1 MLPFRRLAA
10 LDREPDGAGV
20 ITLVVLMC
28 SFNRRGETLN
38 ALRSLSGQ
46 EVSFPILA
54 TVVLFDDGS
63 RDGTTGA
70 VIAAF
75 PEVEIVHGDG
85 SAYWS
90 RGMACAQEVAL
101 RLAQPDYLCWLN
113 DDVTL
118 IPHALD
124 VLLHTA
130 RGIEPAGAV
139 VGPLADAET
148 LEISYSGYVRTGA
161 RPTQLQHVVPDGEPR
176 DVDNFNGNVVLLP
189 RVVYERVGSIDAR
202 YEHSYGDTDY
212 GYRIAKTGLR
222 TVLAPRVVG
231 HCSRNSSDGTWR
243 DPRLRVVRRL
253 TLLGSRKGIPPRSY
267 AHFQRQCGGRRWPIN
282 VAGTYARAI
291 AAICRTS
298 VRLPTSRRSAR
309 AFHVGDR

>member
-1 MLPFRRLAA
+1 MLSFTRLAE
-10 LDREPDGAGV
+10 LDREPDIART
-20 ITLVVLMC
+20 TLVFLMC
-28 SFNRRGETLN
+28 SFNRRDETLN
-38 ALRSLSGQ
+38 ALRSLREQ
-46 EVSFPILA
+46 VVSTHVSA
-54 TVVLFDDGS
+54 SVVLFDDGS
-63 RDGTTGA
+63 GDGTADA
-70 VIAAF
+70 VAAAF
-75 PEVEIVHGDG
+75 PEVEVVHGDG

-90 RGMACAQEVAL
+90 RGMARAQEVAL
-101 RLAQPDYLCWLN
+101 RRARPDYLCWLN

-118 IPHALD
+118 IPDALD

-130 RGIEPAGAV
+130 RGIDPAGAV

-161 RPTQLQHVVPDGEPR
+161 RPTQLLHVVPDGEPR

-222 TVLAPRVVG
+222 TVLAPRLVG

-243 DPRLRVVRRL
+243 DPRLGVVRRL
-253 TLLGSRKGIPPRSY
+253 TLIGSRKGIPRRSY
-267 AHFQRQCGGRRWPIN
+267 VHFQRQYGGRRWPIN

-298 VRLPTSRRSAR
+298 VKLPTSRRSAR
-309 AFHVGDR
+309 ALHVGDR

>member
-10 LDREPDGAGV
+10 LDRESDGVGA
-20 ITLVVLMC
+20 ITLVFLMC
-28 SFNRRGETLN
+28 SFNRRGKTLN
-38 ALRSLSGQ
+38 ALRSLSEQ
-46 EVSFPILA
+46 KISLPIHA
-54 TVVLFDDGS
+54 SVVLFDDGS

-75 PEVEIVHGDG
+75 PEVEVVHGDG

-90 RGMACAQEVAL
+90 RGMARAQGVAL
-101 RLAQPDYLCWLN
+101 RLARPDYLCWLN

-118 IPHALD
+118 IPDALD
-124 VLLHTA
+124 VLLNTA
-130 RGIEPAGAV
+130 RLVEPAGAV
-139 VGPLADAET
+139 VGALADAET
-148 LEISYSGYVRTGA
+148 LELSYSGYLRTGA
-161 RPTQLQHVVPDGEPR
+161 RPTQLQRVVPDGESR

-212 GYRIAKTGLR
+212 GYRIAQAGLR
-222 TVLAPRVVG
+222 TVLAPRLVG
-231 HCSRNSSDGTWR
+231 YCSRNSSEGTWR

-253 TLLGSRKGIPPRSY
+253 TLLASRKGIPPRSY
-267 AHFQRQCGGRRWPIN
+267 VHFQRQYGGGRWPVN

-298 VRLPTSRRSAR
+298 IKLATSRWSAR
-309 AFHVGDR
+309 GLHVGDR